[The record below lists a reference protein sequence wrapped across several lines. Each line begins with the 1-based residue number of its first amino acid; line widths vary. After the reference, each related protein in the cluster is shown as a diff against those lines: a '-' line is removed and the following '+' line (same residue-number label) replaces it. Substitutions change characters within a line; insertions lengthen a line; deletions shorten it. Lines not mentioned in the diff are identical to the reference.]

1 MTDSTQ
7 GQSLGATPD
16 SSRAAAAPSAPSG
29 TAPSGTAEPG
39 AEQPATTQPATA
51 EPAPASADD
60 RPQVWLSVPPAQID
74 GLPDAF
80 SYVYWDG
87 TTPDFPADPAEA
99 VFYVV
104 PYMQGPVAGALP
116 LPRMRTVQVVQTLSA
131 GVDHIL
137 PHLAQLPPG
146 VRLCNAR
153 GVHEASTAE
162 LVLTLVL
169 SSLRGIP
176 RFVRGQD
183 NEKWYT
189 GFYPALADR
198 RVLIVGYGSIG
209 AAVEDRLLP
218 FECEVV
224 RVARTARDAPHGPVH
239 AMDELSAL
247 LPGADVVVLT
257 TPLTEQTRGLVNA
270 PFLAAMK
277 DGALLVNVARGPVVD
292 TKALL
297 AEAESGRLTAALD
310 VTDPE
315 PLPPGHPLW
324 HAPGV
329 LVTPHVGGSTSAFHP
344 RAARLIRAQLI
355 RFAAGEPVDNVV
367 ATT

>member
-1 MTDSTQ
+1 MTDSPGSPAA
-7 GQSLGATPD
+7 GQDP
-16 SSRAAAAPSAPSG
+16 
-29 TAPSGTAEPG
+29 
-39 AEQPATTQPATA
+39 
-51 EPAPASADD
+51 D
-60 RPQVWLSVPPAQID
+60 RPQVWLPLPPQEVA

-80 SYVYWDG
+80 RYVFWDA
-87 TTPDFPADPAEA
+87 TAPDFPADPADA

-104 PYMQGPVAGALP
+104 PYMKGPDAVALP
-116 LPRMRTVQVVQTLSA
+116 MPRMRRVQVVQTLSA
-131 GVDHIL
+131 GVDAVI
-137 PHLAQLPPG
+137 PHLKGMPPG

-162 LVLTLVL
+162 LALTLVL
-169 SSLRGIP
+169 ASLRGVP

-183 NEKWYT
+183 NEKWYS

-198 RVLIVGYGSIG
+198 RVLIVGYGAIG
-209 AAVEDRLLP
+209 AAVEDRLAA

-224 RVARTARDAPHGPVH
+224 RVARTARDAPRGPVH
-239 AMDELSAL
+239 ALAELPEL
-247 LPGADVVVLT
+247 LPSADVVVLT
-257 TPLTEQTRGLVNA
+257 TPLTEQTRGLVDA
-270 PFLAAMK
+270 SFLAAMK

-297 AEAESGRLTAALD
+297 AETESGRLTAALD

-329 LVTPHVGGSTSAFHP
+329 LISPHVGGSTSAFLP
-344 RAARLIRAQLI
+344 RAHRLVRDQLR
-355 RFAAGEPVDNVV
+355 RFAAGEELRNVV
-367 ATT
+367 ATS